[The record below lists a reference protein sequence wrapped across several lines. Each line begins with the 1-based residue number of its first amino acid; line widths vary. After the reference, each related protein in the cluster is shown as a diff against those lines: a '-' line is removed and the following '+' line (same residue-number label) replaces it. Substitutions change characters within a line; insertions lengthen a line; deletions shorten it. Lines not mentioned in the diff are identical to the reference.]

1 MLGRRW
7 LLFFAVLGSTASQ
20 KEGKK
25 KVGKNKNNST
35 PPKARALNIN
45 IGTLRTLRNRI
56 NRTLCTNNNFIRAL
70 YDVSVQNLA
79 LRNLY

>member
-35 PPKARALNIN
+35 PPKARALNSHAVGMKSLVLTAIN
-45 IGTLRTLRNRI
+45 PFYGKP
-56 NRTLCTNNNFIRAL
+56 F
-70 YDVSVQNLA
+70 SG
-79 LRNLY
+79 

>member
-25 KVGKNKNNST
+25 KVGKKKNNST
-35 PPKARALNIN
+35 PPKARALNSHAVGMAVAQLLSFEIDFV
-45 IGTLRTLRNRI
+45 RNPI
-56 NRTLCTNNNFIRAL
+56 SGSA
-70 YDVSVQNLA
+70 A
-79 LRNLY
+79 

>member
-25 KVGKNKNNST
+25 KAGKNKNNST
-35 PPKARALNIN
+35 PPKARALNSQAGGMAVARLLGFGIDFV
-45 IGTLRTLRNRI
+45 RNP
-56 NRTLCTNNNFIRAL
+56 FSGSA
-70 YDVSVQNLA
+70 A
-79 LRNLY
+79 